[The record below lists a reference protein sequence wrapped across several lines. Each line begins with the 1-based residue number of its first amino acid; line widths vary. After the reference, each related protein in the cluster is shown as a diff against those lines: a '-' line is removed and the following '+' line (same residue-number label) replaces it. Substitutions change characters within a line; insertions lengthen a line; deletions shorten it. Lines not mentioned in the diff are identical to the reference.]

1 MSTETSFDF
10 RKVVV
15 GPWPMNAF
23 ILADRESGSTII
35 VDPGADPIAILAA
48 TSGLPVRQI
57 LLTHT
62 HPDHIGALS
71 AVVGATGAPVAAHPD
86 GAGRLIDP
94 LDAELHDGDVVRLG
108 VHEIHVIETPGH
120 TPGHLSF
127 LIGRDLIGGD
137 VLFPGGPGHTD
148 TPEDFQQILETITQK
163 LFALLDETVVHPGHG
178 ESVTIGQAKAEYEK
192 FAAREKPAD
201 LCGDVTWESVISKQ

>member
-1 MSTETSFDF
+1 MSKETSFDL

-23 ILADRESGSTII
+23 VLVDRESGSAII
-35 VDPGADPIAILAA
+35 VDPGADAIAILVA

-62 HPDHIGALS
+62 HPDHVGALS
-71 AVVGATGAPVAAHPD
+71 AVVGATGAPVAADLD

-94 LDAELHDGDVVRLG
+94 LDVELHDGDVIRLG

-120 TPGHLSF
+120 IPGHLSF
-127 LIGRDLIGGD
+127 RVGNDLIGGD

-148 TPEDFQQILETITQK
+148 TPEDFQEILETITET
-163 LFALLDETVVHPGHG
+163 LFALPDETVVHPGHG
-178 ESVTIGQAKAEYEK
+178 EPVTIAQAKAEYQK
-192 FAAREKPAD
+192 FVGREKPAD
-201 LCGDVTWESVISKQ
+201 LCGDVTWEASGQ